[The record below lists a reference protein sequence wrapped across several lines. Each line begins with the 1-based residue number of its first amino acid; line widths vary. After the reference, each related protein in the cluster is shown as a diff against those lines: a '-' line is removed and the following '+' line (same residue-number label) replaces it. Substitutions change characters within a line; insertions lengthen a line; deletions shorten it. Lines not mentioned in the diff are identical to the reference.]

1 MEAAAFTR
9 PTGEL
14 LRLPGPDGGDFLAF
28 RPAPLPP
35 ADERDALAS
44 NATALAEAN
53 HALGQL
59 DGLGLVLPNPD
70 LLVRP
75 YIRREAVLSSR
86 IEGTQTSFSDLI
98 AIETVPSAVTPD
110 GREVLNYVEALD
122 HGLRHV
128 SAEGITADL
137 VRTLHRMLMQRG
149 RGEAFATP
157 GEFRTIQNQVG
168 AGLPSQARYVPPP
181 PAAALDGMDALFA
194 YLANPAP
201 TTQVLVEAAWIHY
214 QFEALHPFLDG
225 NGRVGRLLVP
235 LLLAWRRKLS
245 HPLLYV
251 SPFFEHHRTEYY
263 DRLFDVSARGDWSG
277 WLGFFLEAVRS
288 QAAHGV
294 ALATRIIALGKTWHD
309 RLDAV
314 RAPQSAHRL
323 ADLVHQFI
331 ALDAGTAER
340 MLGVAGQTA
349 YTAIRTLVGAGIL
362 EEAFPNV
369 RRGQVYR
376 APELVRL
383 MESPVVPRW

>member
-1 MEAAAFTR
+1 M
-9 PTGEL
+9 
-14 LRLPGPDGGDFLAF
+14 
-28 RPAPLPP
+28 
-35 ADERDALAS
+35 
-44 NATALAEAN
+44 
-53 HALGQL
+53 
-59 DGLGLVLPNPD
+59 
-70 LLVRP
+70 
-75 YIRREAVLSSR
+75 
-86 IEGTQTSFSDLI
+86 
-98 AIETVPSAVTPD
+98 
-110 GREVLNYVEALD
+110 LNYVEALD

-157 GEFRTIQNQVG
+157 GDSAPSRTG
-168 AGLPSQARYVPPP
+168 GRGLPSQARYVPPP

-314 RAPQSAHRL
+314 RAPECPPPRRS
-323 ADLVHQFI
+323 VHQFI
-331 ALDAGTAER
+331 ALDAGTR

-349 YTAIRTLVGAGIL
+349 TPRFVPSLAWHPRGSV
-362 EEAFPNV
+362 PNV
-369 RRGQVYR
+369 RRPGLPCSR
-376 APELVRL
+376 TRTPHGI
-383 MESPVVPRW
+383 PVVPHW